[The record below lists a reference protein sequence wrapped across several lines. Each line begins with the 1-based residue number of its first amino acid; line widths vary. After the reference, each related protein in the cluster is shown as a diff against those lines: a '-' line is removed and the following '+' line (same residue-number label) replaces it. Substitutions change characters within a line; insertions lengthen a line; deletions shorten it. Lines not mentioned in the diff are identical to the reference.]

1 MQDSS
6 TATRVVQHVM
16 GETVIPVTP
25 EKIVT
30 LHDSTILDPVLSL
43 GIRPIGAATY
53 APETDILF
61 RGIPDEMTEK
71 ISQVGS
77 AFEPSIEKILS
88 LKPDLIIGREYQEN
102 IYPLLSEVAPTVLI
116 DWEGFSSFQENL
128 LYIADIIGRSE
139 KAEQVLTR
147 YQEKVER
154 LKQRL
159 EPKLQKIEVAV
170 IGFTGQTIK
179 SFSYNDAAFN
189 HVLEDVGIK
198 RIPKQRNQ
206 TERFLELSLETLVQY
221 DADVIFIVNES
232 DDISKSFLKTP
243 LWSQLRAAKD
253 HSIYAVDDEVWF
265 SAGPIGINQI
275 LDDLFEYLADNS

>member
-6 TATRVVQHVM
+6 TATRVVHHVL

-25 EKIVT
+25 ERIVT

-53 APETDILF
+53 APERDILF
-61 RGIPDEMTEK
+61 RGIPDRMTEE

-102 IYPLLSEVAPTVLI
+102 IYPLLSAVAPTVLI

-139 KAEQVLTR
+139 KVEQVLTQ

-159 EPKLQKIEVAV
+159 EPKLQTIEVAV

-179 SFSYNDAAFN
+179 SFSYDAAFN
-189 HVLEDVGIK
+189 HVLDDVGIK
-198 RIPKQRNQ
+198 RIPIQQSQKK
-206 TERFLELSLETLVQY
+206 RFLELSLESLSQN
-221 DADVIFIVNES
+221 DADVIFVINE
-232 DDISKSFLKTP
+232 FLS
-243 LWSQLRAAKD
+243 LS
-253 HSIYAVDDEVWF
+253 
-265 SAGPIGINQI
+265 
-275 LDDLFEYLADNS
+275 